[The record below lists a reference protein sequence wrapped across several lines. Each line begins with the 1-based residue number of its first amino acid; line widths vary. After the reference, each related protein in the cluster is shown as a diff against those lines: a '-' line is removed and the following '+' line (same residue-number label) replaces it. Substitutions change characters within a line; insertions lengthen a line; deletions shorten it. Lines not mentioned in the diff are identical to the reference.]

1 MKNVNIKIIV
11 PLLLIIAG
19 GAYKFVLAKPAAPGP
34 KPKVDGE
41 VYVMPREFLV
51 NLRDGKFAKI
61 AVALVFDHGYSALPV
76 AAVGPQDE
84 PDAVPAVL
92 VAAGGPAAAGA
103 ETWSDIPRSAQDGSA
118 TADGGADYRFTG
130 AAPPPAKPPEG
141 YGTLSQEPIVRAII
155 TDELTKMTSD
165 RLMSIKGRERLKKR
179 LLKRFKKE
187 TDVKVHEVLFT
198 DIAVQ

>member
-1 MKNVNIKIIV
+1 MNNVNIKIIV

-19 GAYKFVLAKPAAPGP
+19 GAYKFVLAKPAEPGP

-84 PDAVPAVL
+84 PEAVPAVL
-92 VAAGGPAAAGA
+92 VSAGAPAAGGD
-103 ETWSDIPRSAQDGSA
+103 TWSDIPRAAQDDAA
-118 TADGGADYRFTG
+118 TAPGYRFTGG
-130 AAPPPAKPPEG
+130 AAPPPKPPEG

-155 TDELTKMTSD
+155 TDELTKMTSE
-165 RLMSIKGRERLKKR
+165 RIMSIKGRESLKKR

>member
-1 MKNVNIKIIV
+1 MNNVNIKIIV

-19 GAYKFVLAKPAAPGP
+19 GAYKFVLAKPAEPGP

-84 PDAVPAVL
+84 PEAVPAVL
-92 VAAGGPAAAGA
+92 VAAGGSAAGA
-103 ETWSDIPRSAQDGSA
+103 ADTWSDIPRAAPDDA

-165 RLMSIKGRERLKKR
+165 RLMSVKGRESLKKR